1 MLISK
6 HIKNKVNP
14 IEALVTQLQ
23 MTEHQSG
30 HSRSNTKHHVTK
42 DLDVYQKDIDVMTRD
57 TVTNKVMRLLNLI
70 KFCNVLKWTILST
83 SLPQSRSLH
92 HRLTSARYLPY
103 RAIAIAA
110 VPLGCAGFQSPSVL
124 LSRFNGS
131 LSLAPNCCNHLW
143 NDWIKRKRASL
154 MRNSSVRGSKLSIKA
169 DFKNF

>member
-1 MLISK
+1 MLIPK

-14 IEALVTQLQ
+14 IIALVTQLQ
-23 MTEHQSG
+23 MTEHQSE

-42 DLDVYQKDIDVMTRD
+42 DLDVYQKDIDVMTWD
-57 TVTNKVMRLLNLI
+57 TVMCYNGRSCPPV
-70 KFCNVLKWTILST
+70 
-83 SLPQSRSLH
+83 LPQSGSLQ
-92 HRLTSARYLPY
+92 HRLTGAPYLPY
-103 RAIAIAA
+103 RAVAIAA
-110 VPLGCAGFQSPSVL
+110 VPLGSAGFYSPSVL

-143 NDWIKRKRASL
+143 NDWIKRKRTSL